1 MICVSSP
8 DESVC
13 EMSSMNQCED
23 REEGGPPSKTTGPG
37 PGPELGPGPESG
49 PGPEPSCVSFKTDWS
64 NDQPINFK
72 GQPAP
77 AVKR

>member
-37 PGPELGPGPESG
+37 PGPEH
-49 PGPEPSCVSFKTDWS
+49 GPEPSCVSFKSDWS
-64 NDQPINFK
+64 KDQFIDFK
-72 GQPAP
+72 GQQPP

>member
-37 PGPELGPGPESG
+37 P
-49 PGPEPSCVSFKTDWS
+49 EPSCVSFKSDKS
-64 NDQPINFK
+64 KDHLINFK

>member
-37 PGPELGPGPESG
+37 PEAG
-49 PGPEPSCVSFKTDWS
+49 PGPEPSCVSFKSDGS
-64 NDQPINFK
+64 IGRLINFK
-72 GQPAP
+72 EQPAP